1 MMGAAFQCI
10 WLPSLGRGGMA
21 RLGRASQRIL
31 PCIYVMVGQQKS
43 RAVEARHRCKHPIFR
58 KEANSRLERDVGA
71 AGDAIAPPPR
81 SHYRPLM
88 EM

>member
-10 WLPSLGRGGMA
+10 WLPSLGRGGMGGA
-21 RLGRASQRIL
+21 QWQRTRLGRASQRIL

-58 KEANSRLERDVGA
+58 KGANLRLRVG
-71 AGDAIAPPPR
+71 R
-81 SHYRPLM
+81 RRCR
-88 EM
+88 